1 MFYGRRTER
10 GVEGKIKSDVVQILS
25 NGSRTDEEVGER
37 HKLTLCIYCIMAG
50 EQRGIGG
57 EDKCDTV

>member
-50 EQRGIGG
+50 EQR
-57 EDKCDTV
+57 EDIN